1 MFFAS
6 TVVSP
11 ELRVRARNR
20 CSCKEKSLNIAVLG
34 IKTIPAVAG
43 ADRVVEQLLE
53 HFSPNN
59 DYWVYLRAD
68 TAIAQPTQRNI
79 HFIPLPAL
87 TGKHLGSFTF
97 FLVCSL
103 HYLLQKHYDLA
114 HVHNSDFGLF
124 MPLLRLK
131 RAVPVLGTFHGDPYT
146 RKKWGVLAR
155 AFLRFS
161 ERCFVQCCNR
171 LTSVSKF
178 KSAGDS
184 VGTRR
189 HIDYVPN
196 GVNVESDDQHGDPLL
211 TSLRLQPRNFIL
223 FACGRLDPTKGLHH
237 LLDAYER
244 ADPQERLLILGDF
257 AHDPDYSRDI
267 EQRIAARYGSSPER
281 VCIVR
286 ELLPRARLLRVLRAC
301 KLFVFPSEYEAMS
314 MMLLEAV
321 SSRAPIVCS
330 DLPENLAVLGA
341 DYPFAYP
348 ATDAVALAVTLERA
362 LSDPDWERRTEECYT
377 RCVRD
382 FSWPAV
388 ARRYEE
394 IYDELT
400 ATRRKA
406 AGVRAPS
413 TSS

>member
-1 MFFAS
+1 LQARCHAARAAIAS
-6 TVVSP
+6 KLLDP
-11 ELRVRARNR
+11 A
-20 CSCKEKSLNIAVLG
+20 KETSLNIAVLG

-59 DYWVYLRAD
+59 HYWVYLRAD
-68 TAIAQPTQRNI
+68 TAVARPEQRNI
-79 HFIPLPAL
+79 HFVSLPAL

-97 FLVCSL
+97 FLICSL
-103 HYLLQKHYDLA
+103 HYLCQKHYDLA

-146 RKKWGVLAR
+146 RRKWGAFAR
-155 AFLRFS
+155 AFLRLS

-171 LTSVSKF
+171 LTSVSQF
-178 KSAGDS
+178 KS
-184 VGTRR
+184 VGNGVLTRR
-189 HIDYVPN
+189 PIDYVPN
-196 GVNVESDDQHGDPLL
+196 GVNVESDDGDGDPLL
-211 TSLRLQPRNFIL
+211 TSLRLRPRSFIL

-237 LLDAYER
+237 LLDAYEQ
-244 ADPQERLLILGDF
+244 ADPAERLLILGDF
-257 AHDPDYSRDI
+257 AHDPDYSRAI
-267 EQRIAARYGSSPER
+267 EQRIATRYGDSPER
-281 VCIVR
+281 VCVVR

-341 DYPFAYP
+341 DYPYAYP
-348 ATDAVALAVTLERA
+348 ASDAGALAATVERA
-362 LSDPDWERRTEECYT
+362 LSDSDWPHRTEELYT

-382 FSWPAV
+382 FSWAAV

-394 IYDELT
+394 IYDELS
-400 ATRRKA
+400 AAPRKA

>member
-1 MFFAS
+1 
-6 TVVSP
+6 
-11 ELRVRARNR
+11 
-20 CSCKEKSLNIAVLG
+20 LNVAVLG
-34 IKTIPAVAG
+34 IKTMPAVAG

-53 HFSPNN
+53 QFSPNN
-59 DYWVYLRAD
+59 DYWVYVRAD
-68 TAIAQPTQRNI
+68 TTVAQPSQRNI
-79 HFIPLPAL
+79 HFVRLPAL

-103 HYLLQKHYDLA
+103 HYLFQKHYDIA

-146 RKKWGVLAR
+146 RKKWGAFAR

-161 ERCFVQCCNR
+161 EYCFVQCCNR

-178 KSAGDS
+178 KSAGK
-184 VGTRR
+184 T
-189 HIDYVPN
+189 IDYVPN
-196 GVNVESDDQHGDPLL
+196 GVNVESDDQNGDPLL
-211 TSLRLQPRNFIL
+211 TSLRLQPRGFIL

-244 ADPQERLLILGDF
+244 ADPAERLLILGDF

-267 EQRIAARYGSSPER
+267 ERRIAARYGKSPER
-281 VCIVR
+281 VCVVR

-321 SSRAPIVCS
+321 SSKAPIVCS
-330 DLPENLAVLGA
+330 DLPENLAVLGS

-348 ATDAVALAVTLERA
+348 ASDADALAAAMERA
-362 LSDPDWERRTEECYT
+362 LSDRDWARRTEELFA
-377 RCVRD
+377 RCVRE

-400 ATRRKA
+400 AARRKD

>member
-1 MFFAS
+1 MN
-6 TVVSP
+6 V
-11 ELRVRARNR
+11 
-20 CSCKEKSLNIAVLG
+20 AVLG

-59 DYWVYLRAD
+59 DYWVYVRAD
-68 TAIAQPTQRNI
+68 TTVAQPAQRNI
-79 HFIPLPAL
+79 HLVRVPAL

-103 HYLLQKHYDLA
+103 HYLFQKHYDIA

-131 RAVPVLGTFHGDPYT
+131 RSVPVLGTFHGDPYT
-146 RKKWGVLAR
+146 RKKWGAFAR

-161 ERCFVQCCNR
+161 EFCFVQCCNR

-178 KSAGDS
+178 KSAGN
-184 VGTRR
+184 GLLTRR
-189 HIDYVPN
+189 PIDYVPN
-196 GVNVESDDQHGDPLL
+196 GVNIESDDQDGDPLL
-211 TSLRLQPRNFIL
+211 TSLRLQPRTFIL

-244 ADPQERLLILGDF
+244 ADPQERLLVLGDF
-257 AHDPDYSRDI
+257 AHDPDYSREI
-267 EQRIAARYGSSPER
+267 ERRITARYGDSPHR
-281 VCIVR
+281 VCVVR

-321 SSRAPIVCS
+321 SSKAPIVCS

-341 DYPFAYP
+341 DYGFAYP
-348 ATDAVALAVTLERA
+348 ATDADALAATMERA
-362 LSDPDWERRTEECYT
+362 LSDRDWARRTEELYA
-377 RCVRD
+377 RCVRE

-394 IYDELT
+394 IYGEL
-400 ATRRKA
+400 AAARRKD
-406 AGVRAPS
+406 AGVRTPS

>member
-1 MFFAS
+1 
-6 TVVSP
+6 
-11 ELRVRARNR
+11 
-20 CSCKEKSLNIAVLG
+20 
-34 IKTIPAVAG
+34 
-43 ADRVVEQLLE
+43 LE

-59 DYWVYLRAD
+59 DYWVYVRAD
-68 TAIAQPTQRNI
+68 TTVAQPAQRNI
-79 HFIPLPAL
+79 HFVRLPAL

-103 HYLLQKHYDLA
+103 HYLFQNHYDIA

-124 MPLLRLK
+124 LPLLRLK

-146 RKKWGVLAR
+146 RKKWGAFAR

-161 ERCFVQCCNR
+161 ECCFAQCCNR

-178 KSAGDS
+178 KSTGN
-184 VGTRR
+184 GLLTRR
-189 HIDYVPN
+189 PIDYVPN
-196 GVNVESDDQHGDPLL
+196 GVKVESDDQNGDPLL
-211 TSLRLQPRNFIL
+211 TSLRLQPRSFIL

-244 ADPQERLLILGDF
+244 ADPEHRLLILGDF
-257 AHDPDYSRDI
+257 AHDPDYSRSIDR
-267 EQRIAARYGSSPER
+267 RIAARYGDSPER
-281 VCIVR
+281 VCIAR

-321 SSRAPIVCS
+321 SSKAPIVCS

-348 ATDAVALAVTLERA
+348 ASDAGALAAAMERA
-362 LSDPDWERRTEECYT
+362 LFDCEWARRTEELYA

-382 FSWPAV
+382 FSWPVV

-400 ATRRKA
+400 ASRRKD

>member
-1 MFFAS
+1 MNVA
-6 TVVSP
+6 
-11 ELRVRARNR
+11 
-20 CSCKEKSLNIAVLG
+20 ILG

-53 HFSPNN
+53 NFSPNN
-59 DYWVYLRAD
+59 DYWVYVRAD
-68 TAIAQPTQRNI
+68 TTVTQPARRNI
-79 HFIPLPAL
+79 HFVPLPAL

-97 FLVCSL
+97 FAACGL
-103 HYLLQKHYDLA
+103 HYLWQKHYDIA

-131 RAVPVLGTFHGDPYT
+131 RTVPVLGTFHGDPYT
-146 RKKWGVLAR
+146 RKKWGAFAR

-161 ERCFVQCCNR
+161 ERCFVQCCSR

-178 KSAGDS
+178 KSAGN
-184 VGTRR
+184 GLLTRR
-189 HIDYVPN
+189 PIDYVPN
-196 GVNVESDDQHGDPLL
+196 GVNVESDDQSGDPLL
-211 TSLRLQPRNFIL
+211 TSLGLQPRSFIL

-244 ADPQERLLILGDF
+244 ANPEERLLILGDF
-257 AHDPDYSRDI
+257 AHDPEYSRGI
-267 EQRIAARYGSSPER
+267 ERRIAARYGGSPGR
-281 VCIVR
+281 VCVVR
-286 ELLPRARLLRVLRAC
+286 ELLPRTRLLSVLRAC

-348 ATDAVALAVTLERA
+348 ASDAGALAAAIERG
-362 LSDPDWERRTEECYT
+362 LSDRNWARRTAELYA

-400 ATRRKA
+400 AARRKA

>member
-1 MFFAS
+1 M
-6 TVVSP
+6 
-11 ELRVRARNR
+11 
-20 CSCKEKSLNIAVLG
+20 SLNVAVLG

-53 HFSPNN
+53 EFSPNN
-59 DYWVYLRAD
+59 DYWVYVRAD
-68 TAIAQPTQRNI
+68 TAVAQSGQRNI
-79 HFIPLPAL
+79 HFVPLPAL
-87 TGKHLGSFTF
+87 TGKHLGPFTF

-103 HYLLQKHYDLA
+103 HYLFQKHYDIA

-124 MPLLRLK
+124 LPLLRLK
-131 RAVPVLGTFHGDPYT
+131 RKVPVLGTFHGDPCT
-146 RKKWGVLAR
+146 RKKWGAFAR

-161 ERCFVQCCNR
+161 ERCFVQCCSR

-178 KSAGDS
+178 KSTGY
-184 VGTRR
+184 GLLTRR
-189 HIDYVPN
+189 LIDYIPN
-196 GVNVESDDQHGDPLL
+196 GINVESDDQRSDPLL
-211 TSLRLQPRNFIL
+211 TSLRLQPRSFIL

-244 ADPQERLLILGDF
+244 VDPEARLLILGDF
-257 AHDPDYSRDI
+257 THDPGYSRDI
-267 EQRIAARYGSSPER
+267 ERRIAARYGNSPER
-281 VCIVR
+281 VCVVR
-286 ELLPRARLLRVLRAC
+286 KLLPRARLLRVLRAC

-330 DLPENLAVLGA
+330 DLPENLAVLGP

-348 ATDAVALAVTLERA
+348 AGDARALAATIERA
-362 LSDPDWERRTEECYT
+362 LSDRDWARRTDELHT

-382 FSWPAV
+382 FSWSAV

-394 IYDELT
+394 IYDELV
-400 ATRRKA
+400 AVRRKA